1 MAGDAM
7 RSTPRNSSEVDS
19 ARYTNRRSWI
29 SSPSQIVPGRRP
41 WQRQRLSEWNPCKM
55 ATKFIIECVSR
66 RSFEMLSAAGY
77 SVCRLLKPS
86 AKKAVKD
93 LGLEQRSFHA
103 PRLLRGVPGHSEAHV
118 AVLADASVAARL
130 SRRHGRRFNGHS
142 RPDPIEKSH

>member
-1 MAGDAM
+1 M
-7 RSTPRNSSEVDS
+7 T
-19 ARYTNRRSWI
+19 
-29 SSPSQIVPGRRP
+29 
-41 WQRQRLSEWNPCKM
+41 
-55 ATKFIIECVSR
+55 TKFIIECVSR
-66 RSFEMLSAAGY
+66 RSFEMLSAAGC

-103 PRLLRGVPGHSEAHV
+103 PRLLRGVPADWHSEAHV